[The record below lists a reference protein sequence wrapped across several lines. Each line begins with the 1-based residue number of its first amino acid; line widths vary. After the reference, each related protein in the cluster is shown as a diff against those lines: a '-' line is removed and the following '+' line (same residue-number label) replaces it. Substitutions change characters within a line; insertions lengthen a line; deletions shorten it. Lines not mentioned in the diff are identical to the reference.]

1 MNFIFLI
8 QFKYEKHS
16 YCLSTVYFL
25 SLSPLTQRVFYA
37 IKKLINYPLATN
49 YSDIEVMNNFNFK
62 HPVNFL
68 MENTMKKR
76 EHKLMSE
83 IVKHFG
89 FMKHTKKIKNS
100 FLL

>member
-49 YSDIEVMNNFNFK
+49 YSDIEVMNNFNFQASSKLFDGK
-62 HPVNFL
+62 HN
-68 MENTMKKR
+68 EKART
-76 EHKLMSE
+76 
-83 IVKHFG
+83 
-89 FMKHTKKIKNS
+89 
-100 FLL
+100 